1 MPPAFANTK
10 NIGKREGTLWG
21 EHEDKIL
28 YRAGID
34 QFFKKQDEDRRED
47 KKKFQMHSIKSIT
60 SEEEVV
66 NATIRRVSVLLFDW
80 STNQKRLN
88 NKKPVIVMFMRML

>member
-10 NIGKREGTLWG
+10 NIGKREGTFWG

-34 QFFKKQDEDRRED
+34 QFFKKQDEDRKED

-66 NATIRRVSVLLFDW
+66 NATIRKVSVLLFDW
-80 STNQKRLN
+80 STNQKR
-88 NKKPVIVMFMRML
+88 

>member
-34 QFFKKQDEDRRED
+34 QFFKKQDEDRRVD
-47 KKKFQMHSIKSIT
+47 KKKFQMHSIKSII

-80 STNQKRLN
+80 STNQKH
-88 NKKPVIVMFMRML
+88 

>member
-80 STNQKRLN
+80 STNQKH
-88 NKKPVIVMFMRML
+88 

>member
-10 NIGKREGTLWG
+10 NIMKREGTLWG

-60 SEEEVV
+60 SEKEVV
-66 NATIRRVSVLLFDW
+66 NATIRRVFACFFDW
-80 STNQKRLN
+80 LANQK
-88 NKKPVIVMFMRML
+88 P